1 MKTETLQLI
10 TGIILVAGFIF
21 LQVSNNEGLKEDALY
36 LITMALPT
44 FLFASHIIGTKQN
57 KNEQ

>member
-21 LQVSNNEGLKEDALY
+21 LQVSNNEALKEDALW

-44 FLFASHIIGTKQN
+44 FLYASHIVGTKCN
-57 KNEQ
+57 RNE